1 MSTLSAA
8 AATSAASHKVRPF
21 YWSVRRELWE
31 NRAIY
36 LAPLAVAAVV
46 LAGFLYSSSA
56 LPREVLTAVASGA
69 PKTALALHIPYAA
82 AAGAPFV
89 IGIVVA
95 VFYCLGALHGERRDR
110 TVLFWKSLPVSDLT
124 TVLSKA
130 AIPLVV
136 QPVAILAIA
145 VATQL
150 VMLAW
155 STAVLLINGV
165 DPALLWSH
173 LNMPLIWAMLPYGLV
188 VTALWNVPLYGWLLL
203 VSAWARRTT
212 FVWAVAPWLGLTL
225 FELLAFHTHHVLSFL
240 NDRLFGGYAEAFS
253 VDGRGQIPIERLSQ
267 VDPARVLADPGLW
280 IGLVI
285 GAACLAACI
294 WLRRTRDP
302 I

>member
-1 MSTLSAA
+1 MSTLSDAA
-8 AATSAASHKVRPF
+8 AMPAAPRKVRPF
-21 YWSVRRELWE
+21 YWSLRRELWE
-31 NRAIY
+31 NRAVY

-46 LAGFLYSSSA
+46 LAGFLYGSSA
-56 LPREVLTAVASGA
+56 LPREVLAAAVPGA
-69 PKTALALHIPYAA
+69 PRAALALHIPYAA

-89 IGIVVA
+89 IGFLVV

-136 QPVAILAIA
+136 QPLAILAIA

-150 VMLAW
+150 LMLAW
-155 STAVLLINGV
+155 SAAVLLMNGV

-173 LNMPLIWAMLPYGLV
+173 LNLPLIWAMLPYGLV
-188 VTALWNVPLYGWLLL
+188 VNALWAAPLYAWLLL
-203 VSAWARRTT
+203 VSAWAKRTT
-212 FVWAVAPWLGLTL
+212 FVWAVAPWLGLSL
-225 FELLAFHTHHVLSFL
+225 FELLAFHTHHVWSLL

-253 VDGRGQIPIERLSQ
+253 VDGRGQVPIESLSQ
-267 VDPARVLADPGLW
+267 VDPARFLANPGLW
-280 IGLVI
+280 GGLVF
-285 GAACLAACI
+285 AAAGLAACV